1 MDPITMLVIG
11 LVVGLVVGYIIGRF
25 GKKIMQMLREALK
38 KKQDKDKSDDED
50 AAALQ
55 DEEGDWDDP
64 DKTEEMLQ
72 EFMNLEQNPGID
84 DNPEM
89 EFNPIFDYLIKRQK
103 ELDRIEFLRKRAEE
117 EGTTLEELNET
128 AVAPGQRQNALAT
141 LISVGARVT
150 PMFNAESAAAIAQ
163 KEARC
168 RAKNI
173 ETYLTK
179 TCEVDCAT
187 FKRDDKKR
195 MGGKKVM
202 SAYEKALSTQ
212 ENRVDGVRAKVEIT
226 AAKHSRDQLREQL
239 RLNPHL
245 GGSQKFERRGA
256 EKISMADL
264 ATIQDELENEAMDD
278 DNEEEGDEDAED
290 EQLGA

>member
-1 MDPITMLVIG
+1 MLVIG

-163 KEARC
+163 KEARR

>member
-1 MDPITMLVIG
+1 MLVIG

-89 EFNPIFDYLIKRQK
+89 EFNPIFDYLIRRQK

-163 KEARC
+163 KEARR

>member
-1 MDPITMLVIG
+1 
-11 LVVGLVVGYIIGRF
+11 
-25 GKKIMQMLREALK
+25 MQMLREALK
-38 KKQDKDKSDDED
+38 KNQDKDKSDDED

-163 KEARC
+163 KEARR